1 MLEVKNMVK
10 TFFKGTINEKTALQ
24 GIDLRLEE
32 GDFCT
37 VIGGNGAGKSTTISC
52 ILGII
57 APDSGAVVYEGNN
70 SLKKWKQHIGFVPQE
85 LAIYDELTAEENV
98 RFFCALYGGSNLNA
112 KVDKALDF
120 VGLNEVRKKKAG
132 TFSGGMKRRLNLAC
146 GIAHEPDLII
156 MDEPT
161 VGIDPQSRNH
171 ILENV
176 KKLHQKG
183 ATILYTTHYMPEA
196 EEICDRLVVVDHGQ
210 VIASGTKQEI
220 VSMISKTMTTIV
232 TFRDESELISNAA
245 DELRTL
251 PGVTE
256 VTVENQTMKIKY
268 LADSPIINS
277 IVELTV
283 KYELIISNITTE
295 EPSLE
300 EIFLSLTG
308 KALRDNA

>member
-1 MLEVKNMVK
+1 MKILEIKNLK
-10 TFFKGTINEKTALQ
+10 KSFKDVNAVNGISMSAEKGEIL
-24 GIDLRLEE
+24 GIL
-32 GDFCT
+32 GP
-37 VIGGNGAGKSTTISC
+37 NGAGKSTTISC

-245 DELRTL
+245 DELRTF

>member
-1 MLEVKNMVK
+1 MKILEIKNLK
-10 TFFKGTINEKTALQ
+10 KSFKDVNAVNGISMSAEKGEIL
-24 GIDLRLEE
+24 GIL
-32 GDFCT
+32 GP
-37 VIGGNGAGKSTTISC
+37 NGAGKSTTISC

>member
-1 MLEVKNMVK
+1 MKILEIKNLK
-10 TFFKGTINEKTALQ
+10 KSFKDVNAVNGISMSAEKGEIL
-24 GIDLRLEE
+24 GIL
-32 GDFCT
+32 GP
-37 VIGGNGAGKSTTISC
+37 NGAGKSTTISC

-161 VGIDPQSRNH
+161 VGIDHQSRNH

>member
-1 MLEVKNMVK
+1 MKILEIKNLK
-10 TFFKGTINEKTALQ
+10 KSFKDVNAVNGISMSAEKGEIL
-24 GIDLRLEE
+24 GIL
-32 GDFCT
+32 GP
-37 VIGGNGAGKSTTISC
+37 NGAGKSTTISC

-245 DELRTL
+245 DELRVL

-256 VTVENQTMKIKY
+256 VKVENQTMKIKY

>member
-1 MLEVKNMVK
+1 MSA
-10 TFFKGTINEKTALQ
+10 T
-24 GIDLRLEE
+24 R
-32 GDFCT
+32 
-37 VIGGNGAGKSTTISC
+37 ISC

>member
-1 MLEVKNMVK
+1 MKILEIKNLK
-10 TFFKGTINEKTALQ
+10 KSFKDVNAVNGISMSAEKGEIL
-24 GIDLRLEE
+24 GIL
-32 GDFCT
+32 GP
-37 VIGGNGAGKSTTISC
+37 NGAGKSTTISC

-232 TFRDESELISNAA
+232 TFRDESEFISNAA

>member
-1 MLEVKNMVK
+1 MKILEIENLKK
-10 TFFKGTINEKTALQ
+10 SFKDVNAVNGISMSAEKGEIL
-24 GIDLRLEE
+24 GIL
-32 GDFCT
+32 GP
-37 VIGGNGAGKSTTISC
+37 NGAGKSTTISC

-57 APDSGAVVYEGNN
+57 TPDSGAVVYEGNN

>member
-1 MLEVKNMVK
+1 MKILEIKNLK
-10 TFFKGTINEKTALQ
+10 KSFKDVNAVNGISMSAEKGEIL
-24 GIDLRLEE
+24 GIL
-32 GDFCT
+32 GP
-37 VIGGNGAGKSTTISC
+37 NGAGKSTTISC

-57 APDSGAVVYEGNN
+57 TPDSGAVVYEGNN

>member
-1 MLEVKNMVK
+1 MKILEIKNLK
-10 TFFKGTINEKTALQ
+10 KSFKDVNAVNGISMSAEKGEIL
-24 GIDLRLEE
+24 GIL
-32 GDFCT
+32 GP
-37 VIGGNGAGKSTTISC
+37 NGAGKSTTISC

-268 LADSPIINS
+268 LADLPIINS

>member
-1 MLEVKNMVK
+1 MKILEIKNLK
-10 TFFKGTINEKTALQ
+10 KSFKDVNAVNGISMSAEKGEIL
-24 GIDLRLEE
+24 GIL
-32 GDFCT
+32 GP
-37 VIGGNGAGKSTTISC
+37 NGAGKSTTISC

-57 APDSGAVVYEGNN
+57 APDSGAVVYEDNN

>member
-1 MLEVKNMVK
+1 MKILEIKNLK
-10 TFFKGTINEKTALQ
+10 KSFKDVNAVNGISMSAEKGEIL
-24 GIDLRLEE
+24 GIL
-32 GDFCT
+32 GP
-37 VIGGNGAGKSTTISC
+37 NGAGKSTTISC

-57 APDSGAVVYEGNN
+57 NPDSGAVVYGGNN
-70 SLKKWKQHIGFVPQE
+70 TLKKWKQHIGFVPQE

-98 RFFCALYGGSNLNA
+98 RFFCALYGGGNLNE

-120 VGLNEVRKKKAG
+120 VGLNDVRKKKAG

-176 KKLHQKG
+176 KKLNQQG

-220 VSMISKTMTTIV
+220 VSKISKSMTTIV
-232 TFRDESELISNAA
+232 TFRKASTHISEAA
-245 DELRTL
+245 EELRNIS
-251 PGVTE
+251 GVND
-256 VTVENQTMKIKY
+256 VTAENETMKVTY
-268 LADSPIINS
+268 LADAPVINS
-277 IVELTV
+277 IVDLTV
-283 KYELIISNITTE
+283 KYELAISNITTE

>member
-1 MLEVKNMVK
+1 MKILEIKNLK
-10 TFFKGTINEKTALQ
+10 KSFKDVNAVNGISMSAEKGEIL
-24 GIDLRLEE
+24 GIL
-32 GDFCT
+32 GP
-37 VIGGNGAGKSTTISC
+37 NGAGKSTTISC

-57 APDSGAVVYEGNN
+57 APDSGTVVYEGNN

>member
-1 MLEVKNMVK
+1 MKILEIKNLK
-10 TFFKGTINEKTALQ
+10 KSFKDVNAVNGISMSAEKGEIL
-24 GIDLRLEE
+24 GIL
-32 GDFCT
+32 GP
-37 VIGGNGAGKSTTISC
+37 NGAGKSTTISC

-245 DELRTL
+245 DELRVL

>member
-1 MLEVKNMVK
+1 MKILEIKNLK
-10 TFFKGTINEKTALQ
+10 KSFKDVNAVNGISMSAEKGEIL
-24 GIDLRLEE
+24 GIL
-32 GDFCT
+32 GP
-37 VIGGNGAGKSTTISC
+37 NGAGKSTTISC

-132 TFSGGMKRRLNLAC
+132 IFSGGMKRRLNLAC

>member
-1 MLEVKNMVK
+1 MKILEIKNLK
-10 TFFKGTINEKTALQ
+10 KSFKDVNAVNGISMSAEKGEIL
-24 GIDLRLEE
+24 GIL
-32 GDFCT
+32 GP
-37 VIGGNGAGKSTTISC
+37 NGAGKSTTISC

-251 PGVTE
+251 PSVTE

>member
-1 MLEVKNMVK
+1 MKILEIKNLK
-10 TFFKGTINEKTALQ
+10 KSFKDVNAVNGISMSAEKGEIL
-24 GIDLRLEE
+24 GIL
-32 GDFCT
+32 GP
-37 VIGGNGAGKSTTISC
+37 NGAGKSTTISC

-245 DELRTL
+245 DEIRTF